1 MRIKQVR
8 PAFERK
14 PFVSP
19 LRIEHRNRLGCV
31 LQVEPCKYGA
41 EHETLRRVIDA
52 MHDVLEPGDTFVIV
66 EN

>member
-19 LRIEHRNRLGCV
+19 LRIEHRNSLGCV
-31 LQVEPCKYGA
+31 LAVEPCKFG
-41 EHETLRRVIDA
+41 EEREVLIHRVLRDTIVEA
-52 MHDVLEPGDTFVIV
+52 GDSFHIV